1 MKHRKSKVR
10 QLKKKRSGR
19 NDLSTSLRL
28 PQDVVKGETLLTFIG
43 KSAVQIENYRS
54 ILLYSDTSIRIQAK
68 RYQLCVAGKNL
79 CIRYYDKDEMKITGR
94 IESITFE

>member
-1 MKHRKSKVR
+1 MR
-10 QLKKKRSGR
+10 QLKKKRLSG

-54 ILLYSDTSIRIQAK
+54 ILLYTNTSIRIQAK
-68 RYQLCVAGKNL
+68 RYQLCILGKNL